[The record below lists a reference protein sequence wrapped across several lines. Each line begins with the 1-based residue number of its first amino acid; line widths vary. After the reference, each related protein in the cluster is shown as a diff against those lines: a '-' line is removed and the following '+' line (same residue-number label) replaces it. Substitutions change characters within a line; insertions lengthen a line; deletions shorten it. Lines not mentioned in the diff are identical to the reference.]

1 MGRITDIL
9 KLILMRRR
17 SKKSKTKVI
26 TVYSED
32 TCRIDQDG
40 GPYIV
45 KIYEEESNGICKER

>member
-9 KLILMRRR
+9 KLILISRKL
-17 SKKSKTKVI
+17 KKCKTKVI

-32 TCRIDQDG
+32 TCRIDEEG

-45 KIYEEESNGICKER
+45 KIRNE

>member
-9 KLILMRRR
+9 KIILMRRR
-17 SKKSKTKVI
+17 SKKSKKTKVI

-40 GPYIV
+40 GPYI
-45 KIYEEESNGICKER
+45 IRIEKE